1 MCNAVRSFKPHISRD
16 CICLEHCRHTQ
27 GGGHCR
33 HIGKR
38 GLQALCGA
46 PPVSPRSRHCGRNPS
61 FDPPRRTLLLQSMLC
76 QLCVATTCNV
86 CGADEC
92 QLHTVCRDRKQ
103 PGAVQSATAGPRP
116 SRRSLDTLRALHP
129 PPMHPSPP
137 PRNAERKDCK
147 ARRCA
152 VRRIAGLL
160 SCAHTLAH
168 YD

>member
-46 PPVSPRSRHCGRNPS
+46 SPPSPLGLAIAAAILASTRPAGPCCCNPCCANSVS
-61 FDPPRRTLLLQSMLC
+61 LQRAMR
-76 QLCVATTCNV
+76 
-86 CGADEC
+86 ADEC

>member
-1 MCNAVRSFKPHISRD
+1 
-16 CICLEHCRHTQ
+16 
-27 GGGHCR
+27 
-33 HIGKR
+33 
-38 GLQALCGA
+38 
-46 PPVSPRSRHCGRNPS
+46 
-61 FDPPRRTLLLQSMLC
+61 MLC
-76 QLCVATTCNV
+76 DHSSLIYQEIVYVWSIADIHKVVDIADILASEGCKHCVALPPSPLGLAIAAAILASTRPAGPCCCNPCCANSV
-86 CGADEC
+86 SLQRAMRADEC
-92 QLHTVCRDRKQ
+92 QLHTAVCRDRKQ

>member
-1 MCNAVRSFKPHISRD
+1 MLCDHSSLIYQEIVYVWSIADIHKVVDIADILASEGCK
-16 CICLEHCRHTQ
+16 HCVA
-27 GGGHCR
+27 
-33 HIGKR
+33 I
-38 GLQALCGA
+38 

-76 QLCVATTCNV
+76 QLCVATTCNA